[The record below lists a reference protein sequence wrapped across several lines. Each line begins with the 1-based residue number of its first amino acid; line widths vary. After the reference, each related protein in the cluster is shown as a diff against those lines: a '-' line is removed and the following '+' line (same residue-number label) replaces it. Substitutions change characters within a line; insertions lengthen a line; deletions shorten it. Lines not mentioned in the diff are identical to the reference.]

1 MNFRNLSFVTGFAT
15 LVLFAPGVSKGQAQA
30 APPSALAKTK
40 ALKQTPERLTWTPP
54 RTADGHPDL
63 QGFWANNI
71 ATPLERPTELAGRE
85 FLTDKELAAMK
96 KKAAELFDGK
106 GDAAFGDTVFS
117 TVLANVTGKKSGFKS
132 TDGETGD
139 YSSIWTIDRVW
150 DNRTSLITD
159 PPDGR
164 MPAMTPEG
172 QRRREANLA
181 ARERIPAGPED
192 RPLQERCITYGSP
205 QLTAGY
211 QSYYQ
216 IRQSP
221 SAFVFNTEMIHD
233 ARVIPLSGSPHLP
246 SNIQNWLGDSRGH
259 WQGDTLVVDTTNY
272 KPRSFMSVSSEK
284 LHVTE
289 RFSRTGPDS
298 LKYEITIDDPG
309 TWTKPWSL
317 MVPWQRSPLP
327 VFEYAC
333 HEGNIGMVGI
343 LAGARA
349 DERAVALANQPK

>member
-1 MNFRNLSFVTGFAT
+1 MNDRCLSFVAGLTA
-15 LVLFAPGVSKGQAQA
+15 LVSLAPGQV
-30 APPSALAKTK
+30 APHSASAETK
-40 ALKQTPERLTWTPP
+40 AVKQTWIVP
-54 RTADGHPDL
+54 RTPDGHPDL
-63 QGFWANNI
+63 QGFWANNN
-71 ATPLERPTELAGRE
+71 ATPLERPKELAGRQ
-85 FLTDKELAAMK
+85 FLTDQEVAAFK
-96 KKAAELFDGK
+96 KKAAELFNGQ
-106 GDAAFGDTVFS
+106 GDAAFGDTVFQ
-117 TVLANVTGKKSGFKS
+117 TVLANVNGTKSGFKS
-132 TDGETGD
+132 TDGTTGD
-139 YSSIWTIDRVW
+139 YSSIWTVERDW

-164 MPAMTPEG
+164 LPAMTPEG
-172 QRRREANLA
+172 QKRREANLA
-181 ARERIPAGPED
+181 AMNRLPAGPED

-216 IRQSP
+216 ILQTPTSV
-221 SAFVFNTEMIHD
+221 VFMTEMIHD
-233 ARVIPLSGSPHLP
+233 TRVISLDGHPHLP
-246 SNIQNWLGDSRGH
+246 PTIHQWLGDSRGH

-289 RFSRTGPDS
+289 RFSRTGPET

-317 MVPWQRSPLP
+317 MISLRHSPKP
-327 VFEYAC
+327 IFEYAC

-349 DERAVALANQPK
+349 EERAAASASQQK

>member
-1 MNFRNLSFVTGFAT
+1 MNFRCLSFIAGLAA
-15 LVLFAPGVSKGQAQA
+15 LASLAPGQVV
-30 APPSALAKTK
+30 PPPALAKTK
-40 ALKQTPERLTWTPP
+40 AVKQTWIVP

-63 QGFWANNI
+63 QGFWANNN
-71 ATPLERPTELAGRE
+71 ATPLERPKELAGRAY
-85 FLTDKELAAMK
+85 LTDQEVAAFK
-96 KKAAELFDGK
+96 KKAGELFNGE
-106 GDAAFGDTVFS
+106 GDAAFGDTVFQ
-117 TVLANVTGKKSGFKS
+117 TVLANVIGTKSGFKS
-132 TDGETGD
+132 TDGTTGD
-139 YSSIWTIDRVW
+139 YSSAWTVERVW

-181 ARERIPAGPED
+181 AMNRPPAGPED

-216 IRQSP
+216 ILQTP
-221 SAFVFNTEMIHD
+221 TAVTFMTEMIHD
-233 ARVIPLSGSPHLP
+233 TRLISLDGRPHVP
-246 SNIQNWLGDSRGH
+246 SAIRQWLGDSRGH
-259 WQGDTLVVDTTNY
+259 WEGDTLVVDTTNY

-289 RFSRTGPDS
+289 RFSRTGPET
-298 LKYEITIDDPG
+298 LQYEITINDPG

-317 MVPWQRSPLP
+317 MIPWRHSPNP
-327 VFEYAC
+327 IFEYAC
-333 HEGNIGMVGI
+333 HEGNIGLEGI

-349 DERAVALANQPK
+349 DERAAGSASQQR